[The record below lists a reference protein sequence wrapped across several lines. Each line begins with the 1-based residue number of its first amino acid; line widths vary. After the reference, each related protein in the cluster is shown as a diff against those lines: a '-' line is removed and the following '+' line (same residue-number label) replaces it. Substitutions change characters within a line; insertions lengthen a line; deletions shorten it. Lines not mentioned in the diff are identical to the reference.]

1 VSSTRRIPLFP
12 LGTALFPESVM
23 PLHIFEPRYRQLVQD
38 IIDRPEQDQAFG
50 VVAIRQGHEVGADG
64 VKALY
69 EVGCMAHLRGI
80 QPYPDGRFDIITV
93 GTSRFHLRALHT
105 DEPYLTADV
114 DDISEDLGEDPGPVG
129 ALVRHRFEQYREIVQ
144 IEDEPDDLPADPGS
158 LAWTVAAGMLLD
170 LEERQRL
177 LAADDTTT
185 RLRVERELLHR
196 ELGIL
201 ATLPSLPAFDLA
213 RLPMSAN

>member
-1 VSSTRRIPLFP
+1 
-12 LGTALFPESVM
+12 
-23 PLHIFEPRYRQLVQD
+23 
-38 IIDRPEQDQAFG
+38 
-50 VVAIRQGHEVGADG
+50 
-64 VKALY
+64 
-69 EVGCMAHLRGI
+69 MAQLRGI
-80 QPYPDGRFDIITV
+80 QPYPDGRFDIVTV
-93 GTSRFHLRALHT
+93 GADRFELRALHT

-114 DDISEDLGEDPGPVG
+114 EFLDEQLGEDPGPVG
-129 ALVRHRFEQYREIVQ
+129 GLVRHRFEQYREIVQ
-144 IEDEPDDLPADPGS
+144 MEDEPDELPADPAS

>member
-12 LGTALFPESVM
+12 LGTALLPESVL

-38 IIDRPEQDQAFG
+38 IVDRPETAQEFG
-50 VVAIRQGHEVGADG
+50 VIAIRQGHEVGDSG

-69 EVGCMAHLRGI
+69 EVGCLAQLRGI
-80 QPYPDGRFDIITV
+80 QPYPDGRFDIVTV
-93 GTSRFHLRALHT
+93 GTGRFILRQLHT

-114 DDISEDLGEDPGPVG
+114 EDLTESMGEDPGPVG
-129 ALVRHRFEQYREIVQ
+129 ALVRNRFEQYRQIVQ
-144 IEDEPDDLPADPGS
+144 IEDEPDELPADPTS

-170 LEERQRL
+170 LDERQRL

-201 ATLPSLPAFDLA
+201 QTLPSLPAFDLA